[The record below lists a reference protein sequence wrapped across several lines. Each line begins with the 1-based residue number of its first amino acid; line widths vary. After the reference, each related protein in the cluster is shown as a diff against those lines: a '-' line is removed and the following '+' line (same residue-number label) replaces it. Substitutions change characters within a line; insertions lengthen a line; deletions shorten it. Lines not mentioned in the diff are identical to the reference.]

1 MTEVSLF
8 RLYALR
14 AGYLLI
20 AVGLAATVWPIVI
33 NHSPQ
38 WPLMNSVACSL
49 LAAVSVLAA
58 VGIRYPLQM
67 LPVLLFEIVWKS
79 IWLIAIALPLW
90 SANQIDA
97 RTWETVR
104 DCLFGAILIP
114 LIPWRYVISPMR
126 DEARRPLEPNC
137 GNTVRRWALAIRR
150 VNRYRILNCACRTTP
165 NSSVADTW
173 LTFRGLSK
181 CWYAQRSWQGTLR
194 TFSSSPSAALKC
206 NSATWCRKSIT

>member
-1 MTEVSLF
+1 VIAMTDVSLF

-20 AVGLAATVWPIVI
+20 AVGLAATVWPIII

-38 WPLMNSVACSL
+38 WPLMNSVVCSL

-67 LPVLLFEIVWKS
+67 LPVLLFEILWKS
-79 IWLIAIALPLW
+79 IWLIAVALPLW
-90 SANQIDA
+90 SAHQIDA

-114 LIPWRYVISPMR
+114 LIPWRYVVSQYVTKPGDSWRRTAGMR
-126 DEARRPLEPNC
+126 SASASGDEKP
-137 GNTVRRWALAIRR
+137 
-150 VNRYRILNCACRTTP
+150 RT
-165 NSSVADTW
+165 ADQ
-173 LTFRGLSK
+173 LT
-181 CWYAQRSWQGTLR
+181 
-194 TFSSSPSAALKC
+194 
-206 NSATWCRKSIT
+206 

>member
-20 AVGLAATVWPIVI
+20 AVGVAATVWPIVI

-67 LPVLLFEIVWKS
+67 LPILLFEIVWKS
-79 IWLIAIALPLW
+79 IWLIAVALPLW

-114 LIPWRYVISPMR
+114 LIPWRYVISQYVTKPGDR
-126 DEARRPLEPNC
+126 WRRTAGTPSASAFDDEKP
-137 GNTVRRWALAIRR
+137 
-150 VNRYRILNCACRTTP
+150 RTTGQL
-165 NSSVADTW
+165 A
-173 LTFRGLSK
+173 
-181 CWYAQRSWQGTLR
+181 
-194 TFSSSPSAALKC
+194 
-206 NSATWCRKSIT
+206 

>member
-20 AVGLAATVWPIVI
+20 AVGVAATVWPIVI

-67 LPVLLFEIVWKS
+67 LPILLFEIVWKS
-79 IWLIAIALPLW
+79 IWLIAVALPLW

-114 LIPWRYVISPMR
+114 LIPWRYVISQYVTKPGDR
-126 DEARRPLEPNC
+126 WRRTAGTPSASAFDHEKP
-137 GNTVRRWALAIRR
+137 
-150 VNRYRILNCACRTTP
+150 RTTGQL
-165 NSSVADTW
+165 A
-173 LTFRGLSK
+173 
-181 CWYAQRSWQGTLR
+181 
-194 TFSSSPSAALKC
+194 
-206 NSATWCRKSIT
+206 

>member
-1 MTEVSLF
+1 MTEVSLI
-8 RLYALR
+8 RLYVLR

-79 IWLIAIALPLW
+79 IWLIAVALPLW

-97 RTWETVR
+97 RTWETVS
-104 DCLFGAILIP
+104 DCLVGAILIP
-114 LIPWRYVISPMR
+114 LIPWRYVISQYVTKPGDR
-126 DEARRPLEPNC
+126 WRR
-137 GNTVRRWALAIRR
+137 TA
-150 VNRYRILNCACRTTP
+150 
-165 NSSVADTW
+165 
-173 LTFRGLSK
+173 
-181 CWYAQRSWQGTLR
+181 GT
-194 TFSSSPSAALKC
+194 PSA
-206 NSATWCRKSIT
+206 SAFGDEKPRAAGQLA

>member
-1 MTEVSLF
+1 MTDVSLF

-38 WPLMNSVACSL
+38 WPLMNGVACSL

-79 IWLIAIALPLW
+79 TWLIAVALPLW

-104 DCLFGAILIP
+104 DCLVGAILIP
-114 LIPWRYVISPMR
+114 LIPWRYVISQYVTKPGDRWTRAGGMPQHQ
-126 DEARRPLEPNC
+126 PLAT
-137 GNTVRRWALAIRR
+137 GNLVPQI
-150 VNRYRILNCACRTTP
+150 
-165 NSSVADTW
+165 SSHSNT
-173 LTFRGLSK
+173 
-181 CWYAQRSWQGTLR
+181 
-194 TFSSSPSAALKC
+194 
-206 NSATWCRKSIT
+206 

>member
-14 AGYLLI
+14 AAYLLI

-33 NHSPQ
+33 NHSAQ

-79 IWLIAIALPLW
+79 IWLIAVALPLW

-97 RTWETVR
+97 RTSETVR
-104 DCLFGAILIP
+104 DCLLGAILIP
-114 LIPWRYVISPMR
+114 LIPWRYVISQYVTKPGDR
-126 DEARRPLEPNC
+126 WRR
-137 GNTVRRWALAIRR
+137 TA
-150 VNRYRILNCACRTTP
+150 
-165 NSSVADTW
+165 
-173 LTFRGLSK
+173 
-181 CWYAQRSWQGTLR
+181 GT
-194 TFSSSPSAALKC
+194 PSA
-206 NSATWCRKSIT
+206 SAFGDEKPRAAGQLA

>member
-1 MTEVSLF
+1 MTEVSLL

-20 AVGLAATVWPIVI
+20 AIGVAATVWPIVI

-79 IWLIAIALPLW
+79 IWLIAVALPLW

-97 RTWETVR
+97 RTWETVK

-114 LIPWRYVISPMR
+114 LIPWRYVISQYVTKR
-126 DEARRPLEPNC
+126 GDRWRRTAGTPSASAFGDDQQGHGFKVNRLLKC
-137 GNTVRRWALAIRR
+137 GNA
-150 VNRYRILNCACRTTP
+150 
-165 NSSVADTW
+165 
-173 LTFRGLSK
+173 G
-181 CWYAQRSWQGTLR
+181 
-194 TFSSSPSAALKC
+194 
-206 NSATWCRKSIT
+206 

>member
-1 MTEVSLF
+1 MTKMTKVSLF

-33 NHSPQ
+33 NHSPR
-38 WPLMNSVACSL
+38 WALMHSVACSL

-67 LPVLLFEIVWKS
+67 LPILLFEILWKS
-79 IWLIAIALPLW
+79 IWLIAVALPLW

-97 RTWETVR
+97 RTWETVT

-114 LIPWRYVISPMR
+114 LIPWRYVISEYATKPG
-126 DEARRPLEPNC
+126 D
-137 GNTVRRWALAIRR
+137 RWRQTA
-150 VNRYRILNCACRTTP
+150 
-165 NSSVADTW
+165 
-173 LTFRGLSK
+173 
-181 CWYAQRSWQGTLR
+181 GT
-194 TFSSSPSAALKC
+194 PSA
-206 NSATWCRKSIT
+206 SAFDDEKPRTAGQRA

>member
-8 RLYALR
+8 RLYVLR

-79 IWLIAIALPLW
+79 IWLIAVALPLW
-90 SANQIDA
+90 SAYQIDA
-97 RTWETVR
+97 RTWETVK

-114 LIPWRYVISPMR
+114 LIPWRYVISQYVTKPG
-126 DEARRPLEPNC
+126 D
-137 GNTVRRWALAIRR
+137 RWQ
-150 VNRYRILNCACRTTP
+150 RTT
-165 NSSVADTW
+165 
-173 LTFRGLSK
+173 
-181 CWYAQRSWQGTLR
+181 GT
-194 TFSSSPSAALKC
+194 PSASALGDDKPRT
-206 NSATWCRKSIT
+206 AGQLA